1 MKEVME
7 GLEDLDYNVTI
18 KPREKVAS
26 PPKTIRV
33 NKKSPMAPVKQR
45 LQVILRTLEPVKFKV
60 DEHVRDHWTLP
71 PIFMK
76 GMFEGVEC
84 KDAGLRVA
92 LNLAECFELG
102 KVKWSGAPANLF
114 QLKIDRQSEFLRSA
128 INTAITGLQEMYKDF
143 KTEFGNNEEERVT

>member
-7 GLEDLDYNVTI
+7 GLEDLDYDLMI
-18 KPREKVAS
+18 KAKEKLAS

-33 NKKSPMAPVKQR
+33 NKKSPMAPVKHR
-45 LQVILRTLEPVKFKV
+45 LQVMLSTFEPVKSKL

-76 GMFEGVEC
+76 GMFETPSC

-92 LNLAECFELG
+92 LNLAECFKLG
-102 KVKWSGAPANLF
+102 WVSWSGEA
-114 QLKIDRQSEFLRSA
+114 
-128 INTAITGLQEMYKDF
+128 
-143 KTEFGNNEEERVT
+143 